1 MFAAY
6 PGLRNPCRLQK
17 NSRASPSVSVCL
29 HKYLS
34 LHCFPSG
41 AGICLLSQKRNVMA
55 TSARTT
61 PGLKFGPFELDLRT
75 GELSRDGRKLR
86 LQGQPVRVLSILASR
101 AGQLVTREELRAEL
115 WPEDTF
121 VDFDHGLNNSV
132 NRIRE
137 ALGDSASAPK
147 YIETLPKQGY
157 RFVAE
162 IRASPTIAPPTQLQS
177 AEHVPAAPDE
187 ELGGSRRVRWEIPV
201 AGLVLIGLAVVGTLY
216 WTRNSRERW
225 AWNQALPEIVRLM
238 DEGKKDQAFQLAL
251 RAKPY
256 IPNDPVLLRTLRV
269 FMAPISIR
277 TTPGGADIY
286 VRT

>member
-1 MFAAY
+1 
-6 PGLRNPCRLQK
+6 
-17 NSRASPSVSVCL
+17 
-29 HKYLS
+29 
-34 LHCFPSG
+34 
-41 AGICLLSQKRNVMA
+41 MA
-55 TSARTT
+55 TSARST

-86 LQGQPVRVLSILASR
+86 LQGQPVRVLSILTSR
-101 AGQLVTREELRAEL
+101 AGQLVSREELRAEL

-157 RFVAE
+157 RFIAE
-162 IRASPTIAPPTQLQS
+162 IRASPAMAPPTQLQS

-187 ELGGSRRVRWEIPV
+187 KLRGSRRVRWEIPV

-216 WTRNSRERW
+216 WARNSRERW
-225 AWNQALPEIVRLM
+225 ARDQALP
-238 DEGKKDQAFQLAL
+238 
-251 RAKPY
+251 
-256 IPNDPVLLRTLRV
+256 
-269 FMAPISIR
+269 
-277 TTPGGADIY
+277 
-286 VRT
+286 